1 MLAISVDGLNPEAL
15 TTLGRDGTPTF
26 WRLIDE
32 GSATLNARSAYELTI
47 TLPNHAGM
55 LSGRPV
61 SGDAG
66 TSVTFNDDTGGTL
79 AATHGAYVPGL
90 FDIAHDHDV
99 STALL
104 AEKDKFAFLVR
115 SWDRNHGAADMTGA
129 DDGRDKLDVAEIA
142 PADELVDD
150 VTDTLTS
157 GDARLVFWH
166 IAAPDAAG
174 HAAGWLGPEYLAA
187 VGDADEQIGSV
198 LDALDADPALAART
212 TVLLTADHGGPRGAE
227 QHDDAT
233 RLANYRIPF
242 IAWGRG
248 VRAGGDLYALNPDR
262 ADPGTSRPDYTG
274 TQPIRN
280 MDLADVALGLL
291 GLPAVPGAATS
302 ALPPVILH

>member
-1 MLAISVDGLNPEAL
+1 VLAISVDGLNPEAL
-15 TTLGRDGTPTF
+15 TTLGRDGAPTF

-32 GSATLNARSAYELTI
+32 GSSTLNARTAYERTI

-55 LSGRPV
+55 LTGRPV
-61 SGDAG
+61 AGDAG

-79 AATHGAYVPGL
+79 ASTHGDYVPGL
-90 FDIAHDHDV
+90 FDVAHDHGV

-115 SWDRNHGAADMTGA
+115 SWDRNHGAPDTTGG

-142 PADELVDD
+142 PSDELVIN
-150 VTDTLTS
+150 VADTLTS

-166 IAAPDAAG
+166 IAAPDAGG
-174 HAAGWLGPEYLAA
+174 HDAGWLGPQYLEA
-187 VGDADEQIGSV
+187 VGEADDQIGSV
-198 LDALDADPALAART
+198 LDAVSADPALAART
-212 TVLLTADHGGPRGAE
+212 TVLLTADHGGPRGAQ

-248 VRAGGDLYALNPDR
+248 VRAGGDLYDLNPDR
-262 ADPGTSRPDYTG
+262 ADPGTSRPDYAG

-280 MDLADVALGLL
+280 MDLAGVTLGLL
-291 GLPAVPGAATS
+291 GLPGVPGAPAS
-302 ALPPVILH
+302 ALPPVVLR